1 METLPIPP
9 SPCLS
14 DWLGQIPEFNCL
26 QVKQWSSHLLHQLL
40 PLQAAAGHHP
50 TPATHQQDHS
60 HSSCWP
66 MWHGELCLLERS
78 GDLLQGW
85 QLPLSSSPAAADKKT
100 LASSSSACW
109 LRSLA
114 QHLQHLRC
122 AAQQHPLHAAS
133 SSRSSALFT
142 SLEPSKEV
150 LPGRQQ
156 PQDAA
161 SNTGLGPA
169 AEAALC
175 ALLQHPDPSCR
186 ALAAGAARQ
195 LALLCPLA
203 ALRLLPTLLN
213 SMSKGRMEL
222 QRRVDSGLLAL
233 QKNAAKEGA
242 GKAGEATALWALL
255 QVSRGRQPH
264 LCVCAGDLG
273 RAAATCA
280 G

>member
-1 METLPIPP
+1 
-9 SPCLS
+9 
-14 DWLGQIPEFNCL
+14 
-26 QVKQWSSHLLHQLL
+26 
-40 PLQAAAGHHP
+40 
-50 TPATHQQDHS
+50 
-60 HSSCWP
+60 

-85 QLPLSSSPAAADKKT
+85 QLPLSSSPAAADKET
-100 LASSSSACW
+100 LAPSSSACW

-122 AAQQHPLHAAS
+122 AAQQHPLHAGS
-133 SSRSSALFT
+133 SGSRSSALFT

-161 SNTGLGPA
+161 SSNTGLGPA

-175 ALLQHPDPSCR
+175 ALLQHPDPSYR
-186 ALAAGAARQ
+186 ALAAEAARQ

-213 SMSKGRMEL
+213 GMSKGRMEL
-222 QRRVDSGLLAL
+222 QRRVDSGLAL
-233 QKNAAKEGA
+233 QENAVKEGA
-242 GKAGEATALWALL
+242 GKAGEAMALWALL
-255 QVSRGRQPH
+255 QVSRGGGEQAASLWAGRSWGGWGGDCPMGFASGEPGGGSCTCACVQVIRGGQPH
-264 LCVCAGDLG
+264 LCVCAGEPG
-273 RAAATCA
+273 EAAAPVHLCR
-280 G
+280 